1 MPKANAKEYR
11 AISQQIRGLEIDYT
25 DPLPLYKF

>member
-1 MPKANAKEYR
+1 MPKANAKEW
-11 AISQQIRGLEIDYT
+11 AISQQVRGLEIDYI